1 LQGCAITLARGH
13 FTKAAFGG
21 LTDRR
26 NHLAVLSSLRQ
37 MYSLRDTEKTQ
48 RLSSK
53 CPSGGLADGGTS

>member
-37 MYSLRDTEKTQ
+37 VYSLRDTEKH
-48 RLSSK
+48 RGYPVSA
-53 CPSGGLADGGTS
+53 PAEG